1 MKRFIALGVAAL
13 SFAGPAAAID
23 YPEERGVVPSMVPPA
38 PDETGRVNN
47 VPQWRSVTPVAPAPS
62 AATVAPAPVAA
73 NSIDDYF
80 ARYDAN
86 HDGVITW
93 NEAQVDPDLVRAF
106 NLADANSDGV
116 LTRAEFQD
124 AATIA
129 IRERNSAAGGSTSR

>member
-23 YPEERGVVPSMVPPA
+23 YPEERGVVPSAIPPA

-47 VPQWRSVTPVAPAPS
+47 IPQWRSV
-62 AATVAPAPVAA
+62 APVTPAAPLAA
-73 NSIDDYF
+73 NSVDDYF

-86 HDGVITW
+86 HDGVISW
-93 NEAQVDPDLVRAF
+93 SEAQVDPDLVRAF

-129 IRERNSAAGGSTSR
+129 VREHNSAAGGSSR

>member
-23 YPEERGVVPSMVPPA
+23 YPAMVPSA

-47 VPQWRSVTPVAPAPS
+47 VPQWRSVTPVTPA
-62 AATVAPAPVAA
+62 APVAA
-73 NSIDDYF
+73 GNSIDDYF

-93 NEAQVDPDLVRAF
+93 SEAQVDPDLVRAF
-106 NLADANSDGV
+106 HRADANSDGV
-116 LTRAEFQD
+116 LTRTEFQD

-129 IRERNSAAGGSTSR
+129 VHDRNSAGG

>member
-1 MKRFIALGVAAL
+1 MKRFIALGIAAF
-13 SFAGPAAAID
+13 SFAGPAMAID
-23 YPEERGVVPSMVPPA
+23 YPEERGVVPSVIPPA

-47 VPQWRSVTPVAPAPS
+47 VPQWRSVAPVAPAAS
-62 AATVAPAPVAA
+62 VAA
-73 NSIDDYF
+73 GNSIDDYF

-93 NEAQVDPDLVRAF
+93 SEAQVDPDLVRAF
-106 NLADANSDGV
+106 HRADANSDGV

-129 IRERNSAAGGSTSR
+129 VHDRNSAGG

>member
-1 MKRFIALGVAAL
+1 MKRFIALGVAAV

-23 YPEERGVVPSMVPPA
+23 YPEERGVVPSVIPPA
-38 PDETGRVNN
+38 PDESGRVNN
-47 VPQWRSVTPVAPAPS
+47 VPQWRSVTPVAPAP
-62 AATVAPAPVAA
+62 TAA

-93 NEAQVDPDLVRAF
+93 NEAQVDPDLAHAF
-106 NLADANSDGV
+106 DRADANSDGV

-129 IRERNSAAGGSTSR
+129 IRDHNSAAGDSGSR

>member
-1 MKRFIALGVAAL
+1 MSYMKRFVVLGITALG
-13 SFAGPAAAID
+13 FAGSAAAID
-23 YPEERGVVPSMVPPA
+23 YPEERGVVPSLIPPA

-47 VPQWRSVTPVAPAPS
+47 VPAWRSVAPA
-62 AATVAPAPVAA
+62 APAAAA

-93 NEAQVDPDLVRAF
+93 NEAQADADLVSAF
-106 NLADANSDGV
+106 NRADANTDGV

-124 AATIA
+124 AAVIA
-129 IRERNSAAGGSTSR
+129 VNERNSAAGGTRSSR

>member
-23 YPEERGVVPSMVPPA
+23 YPEERGVVPSVIPPA

-47 VPQWRSVTPVAPAPS
+47 VPQWRSV
-62 AATVAPAPVAA
+62 APVTPAVPTAA
-73 NSIDDYF
+73 GNSIDDYF

-93 NEAQVDPDLVRAF
+93 NEAQVDPDLAHAF

-116 LTRAEFQD
+116 LTRAEFQE

-129 IRERNSAAGGSTSR
+129 IREHNSAAGGSSSRNR

>member
-23 YPEERGVVPSMVPPA
+23 YPEERGIVPSVVPPA

-47 VPQWRSVTPVAPAPS
+47 VPQWRTATPVAPAPR
-62 AATVAPAPVAA
+62 AA

-93 NEAQVDPDLVRAF
+93 NEAQVDADLAHAF
-106 NLADANSDGV
+106 NRADANSDGV

-129 IRERNSAAGGSTSR
+129 IREHNSAAGGSSGR

>member
-1 MKRFIALGVAAL
+1 MKRFIALGATLL
-13 SFAGPAAAID
+13 SIAGPAAAID
-23 YPEERGVVPSMVPPA
+23 YPEERGLVPSVVPPA

-47 VPQWRSVTPVAPAPS
+47 VPQWRVTPGAP
-62 AATVAPAPVAA
+62 TEAPVAAA

-93 NEAQVDPDLVRAF
+93 SEAQVDPDLVHAF
-106 NLADANSDGV
+106 NRADANSDSV

-124 AATIA
+124 AARIA
-129 IRERNSAAGGSTSR
+129 VMERNSAAGASGR

>member
-1 MKRFIALGVAAL
+1 MKRFIALGIAAFSL
-13 SFAGPAAAID
+13 AGPAMAID
-23 YPEERGVVPSMVPPA
+23 YPEERGVVPSIVPPA
-38 PDETGRVNN
+38 PDESGRVNN
-47 VPQWRSVTPVAPAPS
+47 VPQWSSLAPVAPA
-62 AATVAPAPVAA
+62 AKA

-106 NLADANSDGV
+106 NRADANTDGV

-129 IRERNSAAGGSTSR
+129 ITERNSAAGGTR

>member
-1 MKRFIALGVAAL
+1 MKRFIALGIATFSL
-13 SFAGPAAAID
+13 AGPAMAID
-23 YPEERGVVPSMVPPA
+23 YPEERGVVPSVIPPA

-47 VPQWRSVTPVAPAPS
+47 VPQWRSVAPA
-62 AATVAPAPVAA
+62 APVAA
-73 NSIDDYF
+73 GNSIDDYF

-116 LTRAEFQD
+116 LTRAEFQE
-124 AATIA
+124 AAMIA
-129 IRERNSAAGGSTSR
+129 VQNRNSAGG

>member
-23 YPEERGVVPSMVPPA
+23 YPEERGLVPSVVPPA
-38 PDETGRVNN
+38 ADETGRVNN
-47 VPQWRSVTPVAPAPS
+47 VPQWRTVTPVAPAPR
-62 AATVAPAPVAA
+62 AA
-73 NSIDDYF
+73 NSIDEYF

-93 NEAQVDPDLVRAF
+93 AEAQVDADLAHAF
-106 NLADANSDGV
+106 NRADANSDGV

-129 IRERNSAAGGSTSR
+129 IREHNSAAGGTGGR